1 MFTKV
6 LFGRYVPTNSLIHKM
21 DPRNKLSLSI
31 LFIILIFFANNWQTY
46 LLLTLVT
53 IASILLTRVSLKFF
67 WDGVRPLIWIILFT
81 VLLQIIFSSGGH
93 VYWHWGI
100 LSITQFGLKNG
111 LFIFIRFVLIICIS
125 TVLTL
130 TTQPLMIADAVEYLL
145 APLKKVKVPVA
156 QLALMLSI
164 ALRFVPTLL
173 DETQKIMNSQ
183 RARGVDFA
191 SGGLI
196 KRIKSVIPIMIPLF
210 ISAFKRAEDLATAM
224 EARGYRDSDQ
234 RTKYRI
240 LQWHRRDTIAVSVFV
255 VIVVL
260 LFILRVVS

>member
-1 MFTKV
+1 
-6 LFGRYVPTNSLIHKM
+6 
-21 DPRNKLSLSI
+21 
-31 LFIILIFFANNWQTY
+31 
-46 LLLTLVT
+46 
-53 IASILLTRVSLKFF
+53 
-67 WDGVRPLIWIILFT
+67 
-81 VLLQIIFSSGGH
+81 
-93 VYWHWGI
+93 
-100 LSITQFGLKNG
+100 
-111 LFIFIRFVLIICIS
+111 
-125 TVLTL
+125 
-130 TTQPLMIADAVEYLL
+130 MIADAVEYLL